1 MEETEGFGA
10 SWKWFVLR
18 PSIESQGSSQALI
31 NRLKFDPI
39 LRAMRVRWCSSR
51 KKFGVRRSRLL
62 ECLLPLSEPFKPVQ
76 LASRSRVLLPL

>member
-31 NRLKFDPI
+31 NGLKFDPI
-39 LRAMRVRWCSSR
+39 LRAMRVRWYFSR

-62 ECLLPLSEPFKPVQ
+62 ECLLPLSEPFNPFQ